1 MTDWLRNAN
10 VQGVRDGDGGK
21 VRDGGMRP
29 YERGGRDKEVAA
41 VVEGLRVP
49 CILKWIL
56 RERGGRQWQKKYSMM

>member
-1 MTDWLRNAN
+1 MRMCGASEM
-10 VQGVRDGDGGK
+10 GVGGK

-49 CILKWIL
+49 CISRWIL
-56 RERGGRQWQKKYSMM
+56 RERRGRQWQEKYSMM